1 MAISYIIKR
10 DGRKEIFLPSKLNG
24 WGEWASKNLGKDID
38 WGEAVLHAYSTLPVE
53 THSVDLQNSL
63 IDFCLVKP
71 SFAYNRMAGKL
82 YISLLYKQ
90 LYDNNIP
97 TIKDVFKKL
106 VDNKLMSE
114 VFFNSFSEQDYQS
127 LDKVID
133 HKRDFNYAHY
143 QIKQM
148 LEKYSLSDR
157 VNSVFFETPQF
168 SFIRVAMRMCL
179 NKGTGEKRIA
189 RIKRHY
195 EQYSKGIVNI
205 PTPYFTNSGTNRSG
219 FASCCLHSSTD
230 TVESLSTGDHI
241 SYMMTVGSAGQGSK
255 IYTRPID
262 TPVKGGSIIH
272 SGKINYYKTHVA
284 MINANLQNGR
294 GGAETQSYDC
304 YDPEWKTIQKF
315 KNQLT
320 PAARQVRGLDY
331 AMCFNKFFVEK
342 AAKNQ
347 DIALLDFSKFEDLYE
362 AMCDKDT
369 SVFESLYNKYLEEG
383 KFTVFENAR
392 DILLGALE
400 ESIDTG
406 RHYFTNLTEINVHTP
421 IKEYIRQSNLCVA
434 PETLILTKNGYECIS
449 ELEGQEIE
457 VWNGEQWSKTTV
469 IKTGENQKLLKIET
483 DSGYTLDCT
492 PYHKFYIF
500 DGYGRPYKEVRAHE
514 LQTGD
519 KLCKFELSIIEGVQE
534 LQDAYINGFYS
545 GDGCLAGSSQRVY
558 LYHEKRK
565 LAHLFPGGTD
575 WHIQEDLNRQS
586 KSYKTLKDK
595 FFVPTSSYTVKSR
608 LEWFAGYLDAD
619 GCVYRNGTNE
629 AITASSVELEFLK
642 EVQLMLQTLGVK
654 AKIKKLYD
662 AGFRLLP
669 KNDGSG
675 ELTKYWCK
683 NSYRLLISS
692 CDSYKLLT
700 LGLKLHR
707 LQIDKRKPQRDA
719 NQFIKI
725 ASVSDLGRID
735 DTFCLNEPLKHT
747 AMFNGLL
754 TGQCQEITL
763 KTKAYKNIE
772 ELYLPKY
779 LKDST
784 LSPEVL
790 EYYKKRVDEIE
801 GEIAICSLSAIAQ
814 GRTKTEEEYQEAA
827 WVSLDMIHTGITESD
842 YMIPHAEYTS
852 KKRMSAGVGMINV
865 AYDLAKNKLKYDTQ
879 EGRDYVHK
887 ISERHY
893 WHLLNAS
900 LELSKEFGNAEW
912 MHKTKWTDENSW
924 LPLDTYNKNIDSIV
938 TAPLQYNWEELRQRI
953 IANGGHAFTVL
964 VAHMPTESSASAS
977 GCTNSVYP
985 IRDLTLKKTNETL
998 SLSYVAPDLDKLAKY
1013 YQSAWDISVEDMAKI
1028 YGIIQKFTDQAISAD
1043 VWYDVRESTV
1053 ITSNKLLSA
1062 FFFFVK
1068 YGVKTRY
1075 YANSNTKKTKD
1086 EKPTDISDAPEIEAD
1101 CESCKL

>member
-320 PAARQVRGLDY
+320 PSARQVRGLDY
-331 AMCFNKFFVEK
+331 AMCFNRFFVEK

-347 DIALLDFSKFEDLYE
+347 DIALLDFNKFPDLYE
-362 AMCDKDT
+362 AMCDADT
-369 SVFESLYNKYLEEG
+369 NIFESLYNKYLEED
-383 KFTVFENAR
+383 KFTTFENAR

-406 RHYFTNLTEINVHTP
+406 RHYFTNLTEINTHTP
-421 IKEYIRQSNLCVA
+421 FKEYIRQSNL
-434 PETLILTKNGYECIS
+434 
-449 ELEGQEIE
+449 
-457 VWNGEQWSKTTV
+457 
-469 IKTGENQKLLKIET
+469 
-483 DSGYTLDCT
+483 
-492 PYHKFYIF
+492 
-500 DGYGRPYKEVRAHE
+500 
-514 LQTGD
+514 
-519 KLCKFELSIIEGVQE
+519 
-534 LQDAYINGFYS
+534 
-545 GDGCLAGSSQRVY
+545 
-558 LYHEKRK
+558 
-565 LAHLFPGGTD
+565 
-575 WHIQEDLNRQS
+575 
-586 KSYKTLKDK
+586 
-595 FFVPTSSYTVKSR
+595 
-608 LEWFAGYLDAD
+608 
-619 GCVYRNGTNE
+619 
-629 AITASSVELEFLK
+629 
-642 EVQLMLQTLGVK
+642 
-654 AKIKKLYD
+654 
-662 AGFRLLP
+662 
-669 KNDGSG
+669 
-675 ELTKYWCK
+675 
-683 NSYRLLISS
+683 
-692 CDSYKLLT
+692 
-700 LGLKLHR
+700 
-707 LQIDKRKPQRDA
+707 
-719 NQFIKI
+719 
-725 ASVSDLGRID
+725 
-735 DTFCLNEPLKHT
+735 
-747 AMFNGLL
+747 
-754 TGQCQEITL
+754 CQEITL

-784 LSPEVL
+784 LSPEIL

-964 VAHMPTESSASAS
+964 AAHMPTESSASAS

-1013 YQSAWDISVEDMAKI
+1013 YQSAWDISVEDMAKV